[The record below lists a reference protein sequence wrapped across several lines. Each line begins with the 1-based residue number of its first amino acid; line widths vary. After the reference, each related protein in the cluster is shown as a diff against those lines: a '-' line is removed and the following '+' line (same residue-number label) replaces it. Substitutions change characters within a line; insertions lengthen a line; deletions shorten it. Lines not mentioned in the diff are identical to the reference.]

1 MNRKQVNN
9 RGVTLVELVVALAI
23 LAMVMTAVI
32 MMMSS
37 NSVVYRKTKS
47 DIDVQ
52 TKAQETFNT
61 LQDSIMQAKYI
72 EMKGYTD
79 TDPTIVTYKK
89 KSLAADGE
97 TVTDFSKL
105 KDDSGEVTTYTTV
118 YPTQIKVKYS
128 IEADDTM
135 ENKNCDVTYY
145 FVRYEDKGESK
156 CDMYVTRDFEEA
168 GVDDDMPLTT
178 QAATW
183 AKVIAGTAT
192 KDERDQFQEF
202 LFTNSMTEAKVTV
215 DSTTQ
220 TFNFVMDFLE
230 RGMRY
235 NNSSIVSCRNSY
247 VTKDPR
253 DRTKLDIE
261 ITETEGA
268 GGGEGSSET
277 GGGSS
282 TESTESGH

>member
-105 KDDSGEVTTYTTV
+105 KDESGEVTTYTTV

-128 IEADDTM
+128 IEPCRVGERND
-135 ENKNCDVTYY
+135 Y
-145 FVRYEDKGESK
+145 ESK
-156 CDMYVTRDFEEA
+156 CDLYVTRDFEEA
-168 GVDDDMPLTT
+168 GVDDDMPRTT

>member
-9 RGVTLVELVVALAI
+9 RGVTLVELVVALAM

-72 EMKGYTD
+72 ELKGYTD
-79 TDPTIVTYKK
+79 ADPTVVTYKR
-89 KSLAADGE
+89 KSIAADGE
-97 TVTDFSKL
+97 IVTDFSKL
-105 KDDSGEVTTYTTV
+105 KDDSGAVTTYTTV
-118 YPTQIKVKYS
+118 YPTQITVKYS
-128 IEADDTM
+128 VEADDTL
-135 ENKNCDVTYY
+135 ENKNCEVKYY
-145 FVRYEDKGESK
+145 FVRYEDKGEQK
-156 CDMYVTRDFEEA
+156 CDLYVTRDYEEA
-168 GVDDDMPLTT
+168 GVEDDMPKST

-192 KDERDQFQEF
+192 DEERDQFQEF
-202 LFTNSMTEAKVTV
+202 LFTTSMTEAKVTL